1 MDKTLSYNQLYKYS
15 LFFRKVLYRTVLERL
30 RRLRARLVYREAAG
44 CHEASRQA
52 HCEAFLLCIFLRSD
66 ASIPDSPTDLQTRL
80 TRLMTP
86 VIWQTRTFRMQ
97 SRMPWM
103 NFGASHQKPTYSD
116 LCTGYLDGIRC
127 FALWGR
133 FDGYEK
139 AAAERFLI
147 LRPLSRIIFLYPG
160 LILQPSRS
168 SASALLRL
176 PHG

>member
-1 MDKTLSYNQLYKYS
+1 
-15 LFFRKVLYRTVLERL
+15 
-30 RRLRARLVYREAAG
+30 
-44 CHEASRQA
+44 
-52 HCEAFLLCIFLRSD
+52 
-66 ASIPDSPTDLQTRL
+66 
-80 TRLMTP
+80 
-86 VIWQTRTFRMQ
+86 MQ

-103 NFGASHQKPTYSD
+103 NFLASHQKPTYSD

-127 FALWGR
+127 FALWGW

-147 LRPLSRIIFLYPG
+147 PRPLSRIIFLYPE